1 VPGTYSLRAVTPDE
15 KITEQ
20 VLTGHQKDE
29 SVPDLILCVVD
40 ASNLQRGLRLAL
52 ELKALGHPMMLAL
65 NMMDIAAKK
74 GLEVDVPKLSAMLG
88 MPVVET
94 IAVSPQGIRAL
105 CGELE
110 SFAKTL
116 PDQPPSALELQTTA
130 PEVIHAEV
138 NRVLKDVMHAASDRS
153 ITRSLSYQAD
163 RWVLNP
169 VTGPLIFAVLMFL
182 VFQAVFVGADSDGIH
197 QRQHGR
203 SRIAGGNPY
212 GTGRPSGFAG
222 QRCDWRRWQC
232 AGVPAADS
240 DSVLLYSGDGRFR
253 LPAARRLPAGSLN
266 GESRFVRPRIH
277 SAVIEF
283 ACAVPGIMATRTIQ
297 NPRDRLITIMIAPLM
312 TCSAR
317 LPVYALIIAAFI
329 PDREVLGIM
338 NLQGLVLFG
347 LYIGGI
353 VSAMLVALFF
363 KHRWGN
369 AAPNPNAGTAGLSS
383 AEWPA
388 IWRWAYGSVPKSS
401 SPVSVRSFCR

>member
-138 NRVLKDVMHAASDRS
+138 NRVLK
-153 ITRSLSYQAD
+153 T
-163 RWVLNP
+163 
-169 VTGPLIFAVLMFL
+169 
-182 VFQAVFVGADSDGIH
+182 
-197 QRQHGR
+197 
-203 SRIAGGNPY
+203 
-212 GTGRPSGFAG
+212 
-222 QRCDWRRWQC
+222 
-232 AGVPAADS
+232 
-240 DSVLLYSGDGRFR
+240 
-253 LPAARRLPAGSLN
+253 
-266 GESRFVRPRIH
+266 
-277 SAVIEF
+277 
-283 ACAVPGIMATRTIQ
+283 
-297 NPRDRLITIMIAPLM
+297 
-312 TCSAR
+312 
-317 LPVYALIIAAFI
+317 
-329 PDREVLGIM
+329 
-338 NLQGLVLFG
+338 
-347 LYIGGI
+347 
-353 VSAMLVALFF
+353 
-363 KHRWGN
+363 
-369 AAPNPNAGTAGLSS
+369 
-383 AEWPA
+383 
-388 IWRWAYGSVPKSS
+388 
-401 SPVSVRSFCR
+401 